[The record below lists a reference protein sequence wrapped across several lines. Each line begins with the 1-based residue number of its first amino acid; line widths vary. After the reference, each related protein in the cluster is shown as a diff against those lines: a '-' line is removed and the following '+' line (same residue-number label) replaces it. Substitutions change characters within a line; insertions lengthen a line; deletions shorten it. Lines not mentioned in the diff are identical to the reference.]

1 MKFFSF
7 TKKKEPNDI
16 YYDYTFDLK
25 CPIELSEEEEVGL
38 LDLTGR
44 IQSKDERK
52 KTPLYLCC
60 DICEESN
67 VSDTVMPIVRQI
79 FRTQG
84 GTISNNMNH
93 VMWIKLTRHSISQ
106 IRLYIADVSGNLQPL
121 ANCQLNGTLGF
132 KNEKTYN

>member
-1 MKFFSF
+1 MKFCFS
-7 TKKKEPNDI
+7 TKKKEPNDFFF
-16 YYDYTFDLK
+16 YYTIDLK
-25 CPIELSEEEEVGL
+25 CPLELLEEVEVGL
-38 LDLTGR
+38 VDLTGR
-44 IQSKDERK
+44 IQSRDERK

-67 VSDTVMPIVRQI
+67 VSDTAMPIIRQI

-84 GTISNNMNH
+84 GTISNVMNH

-132 KNEKTYN
+132 K